1 MSEFDL
7 QPCDGR
13 HLIQKLSDELLKALA
28 QAKQKSCNELAQ
40 ILTEFGIED
49 VKPCDL
55 VSERFLRLIANNQTD
70 EAINLLL
77 SGLRL
82 PPHTLK
88 LLLQGFDNLTPQEQ
102 QDVVLFVE
110 SSGASLPPYIAR
122 VVAAD
127 GGIESGLNQLSQQ
140 ERSEFNQW
148 FEDRGTT
155 YTVSF
160 LTPLITTQI
169 SQKVKCPTGQTLQRL
184 INIIRT
190 VKKFINGIATRLQTL
205 SRIVNIISAAIN
217 AISLTLDALKASAR
231 AAEVAALASAATP
244 SGASGIFALAVS
256 KLNRLADQIRPDI
269 QGPSNRYGETGLDGI
284 VCQAAKTIT
293 YASIQVNTIQV
304 IINIIDTLLQ
314 SCSKDQIDT
323 GSFTVVE
330 LSQSANNSASLGIY
344 QGYRLEIRVDPNS
357 PPVAPRRYAVAID
370 SVGVVVLEGN
380 RSFSSSN
387 ELLIEELKLAIDRL
401 VN

>member
-70 EAINLLL
+70 EAVNLLL

-88 LLLQGFDNLTPQEQ
+88 LLLQGFNNLTPQEQ
-102 QDVVLFVE
+102 EDVVLFVE
-110 SSGASLPPYIAR
+110 SSGASLPPYTAKVIT
-122 VVAAD
+122 AD
-127 GGIESGLNQLSQQ
+127 GGIESGVSQLSQQ

-160 LTPLITTQI
+160 LTPLITAQI

-217 AISLTLDALKASAR
+217 TISLTLDALKASAQ
-231 AAEVAALASAATP
+231 AAEGAALASAANSSS
-244 SGASGIFALAVS
+244 SGKSS
-256 KLNRLADQIRPDI
+256 
-269 QGPSNRYGETGLDGI
+269 
-284 VCQAAKTIT
+284 
-293 YASIQVNTIQV
+293 
-304 IINIIDTLLQ
+304 
-314 SCSKDQIDT
+314 
-323 GSFTVVE
+323 
-330 LSQSANNSASLGIY
+330 
-344 QGYRLEIRVDPNS
+344 NS
-357 PPVAPRRYAVAID
+357 PSRIP
-370 SVGVVVLEGN
+370 
-380 RSFSSSN
+380 
-387 ELLIEELKLAIDRL
+387 LKLRIVSARL
-401 VN
+401 T